1 MKKTIGILGGMGA
14 LATVDLFQKIVT
26 LTEAHSDNDHIRV
39 YIDSNSWIPDRTTAI
54 LYGGESPVPQMLD
67 ALKHLEACG
76 ADCIA
81 MPCNSGHYF
90 LPELEKATDI
100 PFISI
105 LEVTAQA
112 CKAKFPGG
120 TAGILGSTGTLKTDL
135 YSGILARYGM
145 GSLMPTDEEQKVMM
159 EQIAAVKSNRPLT
172 DPAPV
177 QKVLDAMKARG
188 ATFFIWGCTELPI
201 MAQQLKLRENYVDPT
216 TELAKAAILF
226 CGYKLRE
233 DGAL

>member
-26 LTEAHSDNDHIRV
+26 MTDAHSDNDHIRI
-39 YIDSNSWIPDRTTAI
+39 YIDNNTWIPDRTTAI

-67 ALKHLEACG
+67 ALRHLEACG

-90 LPELEKATDI
+90 LAELEKETKI

-105 LEVTAQA
+105 LEVTAKA
-112 CKAKFPGG
+112 CLERFPGG

-135 YSGILARYGM
+135 YSGILAQRGM
-145 GSLMPTDEEQKVMM
+145 NSLMPTDEEQKVMM
-159 EQIAAVKSNRPLT
+159 EHIGAVKANRLLT
-172 DPAPV
+172 DPRPV

-201 MAQQLKLRENYVDPT
+201 VAQQLNLKENYIDPT
-216 TELAKAAILF
+216 TELARAAIEF
-226 CGYKLRE
+226 CGYPLRE
-233 DGAL
+233 I